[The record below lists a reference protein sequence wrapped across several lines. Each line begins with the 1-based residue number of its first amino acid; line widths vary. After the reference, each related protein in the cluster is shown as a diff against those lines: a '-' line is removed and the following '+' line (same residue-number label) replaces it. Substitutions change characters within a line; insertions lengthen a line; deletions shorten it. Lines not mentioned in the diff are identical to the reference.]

1 MSYLMEI
8 CLFCLVGVHLVPQ
21 EEELS
26 IRKVDEH
33 EGTSTFSY
41 RSNPVM
47 DKASRSE
54 CHQIKN
60 FVDSCPGKRKLM
72 SVLWLLS
79 EFAVKCFGKRR

>member
-1 MSYLMEI
+1 MEI

-41 RSNPVM
+41 RSNHVM
-47 DKASRSE
+47 DKVSLSE
-54 CHQIKN
+54 CGQINN
-60 FVDSCPGKRKLM
+60 FVGVWPSKRRLM

-79 EFAVKCFGKRR
+79 EFAVKCYGKRR

>member
-8 CLFCLVGVHLVPQ
+8 CLFCLVGDHFVPQ

-41 RSNPVM
+41 RSNPVK
-47 DKASRSE
+47 DKANRSE

-60 FVDSCPGKRKLM
+60 FVGSSPGKRRLM
-72 SVLWLLS
+72 SVLLLLS

>member
-1 MSYLMEI
+1 MEI

-47 DKASRSE
+47 DKVSLSE
-54 CHQIKN
+54 CRQINN
-60 FVDSCPGKRKLM
+60 FVGVWPSKRRLM

>member
-1 MSYLMEI
+1 MEI
-8 CLFCLVGVHLVPQ
+8 CLFCLVGVHLVPE

-47 DKASRSE
+47 DKASLSE
-54 CHQIKN
+54 CQQINN
-60 FVDSCPGKRKLM
+60 FVGVRPSKRRLM